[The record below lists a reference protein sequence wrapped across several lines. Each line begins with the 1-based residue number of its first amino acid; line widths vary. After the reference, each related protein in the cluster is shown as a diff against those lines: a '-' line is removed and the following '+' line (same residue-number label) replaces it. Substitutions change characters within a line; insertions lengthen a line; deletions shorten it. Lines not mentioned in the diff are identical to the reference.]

1 MNTYHRIG
9 VGLGSVLGV
18 AIWGLIVVSALLL
31 ARRAA
36 ADELAVSAVRPVVA
50 AVEIDR
56 AQLRVDLTNH
66 LKAIGDSLRDALAQG
81 RKSSP
86 SAEIEVASVGVRA
99 GG

>member
-1 MNTYHRIG
+1 MNTYQRIG

-36 ADELAVSAVRPVVA
+36 ADEVAVSAVRPVVA
-50 AVEIDR
+50 AIEIDR
-56 AQLRVDLTNH
+56 AQLRVDLNEH
-66 LKAIGDSLRDALAQG
+66 LKSIGDSLRDALAQG
-81 RKSSP
+81 RKSSTA
-86 SAEIEVASVGVRA
+86 AEIEVASVGVRA

>member
-1 MNTYHRIG
+1 
-9 VGLGSVLGV
+9 VLGV

-36 ADELAVSAVRPVVA
+36 ADEPAVAAVRPVVA

-56 AQLRVDLTNH
+56 AQLRVDLTDH
-66 LKAIGDSLRDALAQG
+66 LKSFGDSLRDALAQG
-81 RKSSP
+81 RKSST
-86 SAEIEVASVGVRA
+86 SAEIEVANVGVRA